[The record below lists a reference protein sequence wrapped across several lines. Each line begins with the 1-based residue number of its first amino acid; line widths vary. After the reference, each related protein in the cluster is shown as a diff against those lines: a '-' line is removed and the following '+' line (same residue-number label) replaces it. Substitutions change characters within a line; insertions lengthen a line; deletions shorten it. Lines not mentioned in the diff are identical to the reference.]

1 MATSVALEQAL
12 EDYFTHYHSV
22 GFFKAFRSG
31 AQNKAKSGQRQQKK
45 EKVVCLGKALMPF
58 ICSGHCNSI

>member
-12 EDYFTHYHSV
+12 ENYFTHYPSV

-31 AQNKAKSGQRQQKK
+31 AQNKAKSGQ
-45 EKVVCLGKALMPF
+45 G
-58 ICSGHCNSI
+58 

>member
-1 MATSVALEQAL
+1 MDTSVALEQAL
-12 EDYFTHYHSV
+12 ENYFTHYHSV

-45 EKVVCLGKALMPF
+45 RE
-58 ICSGHCNSI
+58 SGVFRKSINAVHLFGSLQ

>member
-12 EDYFTHYHSV
+12 ENYFTHYHSV

-45 EKVVCLGKALMPF
+45 RKWCV
-58 ICSGHCNSI
+58 